1 MLYYRFICATVHYLS
16 LTTATNN
23 NTEIPWKQG
32 LPWFCSQLYL

>member
-32 LPWFCSQLYL
+32 LP